1 LTQTGTGIK
10 SIPIM
15 AESPQKSPQLSDPE
29 SDIYGQEKKSGFV
42 TETPTYATDERLGEN
57 EEYGEVKEL
66 R

>member
-1 LTQTGTGIK
+1 MTQTATGIEL
-10 SIPIM
+10 ILIM
-15 AESPQKSPQLSDPE
+15 AESPQKSMQYSDPE
-29 SDIYGQEKKSGFV
+29 SDVYGQGKKSEYV